1 MGDASANVLAKGMNV
16 WIPNP
21 ADKDPK
27 AAPFLA
33 AQVVSPVSG
42 TQARVALRNGTEVSV
57 DVDKVDVAN
66 TVTVVT
72 DADER
77 SEPDNCSLLH
87 LSEATLLHNTQLRF
101 QRDEIYTLTGQIV
114 TSLNPCKQLP
124 ALYDAA
130 AMAATRAEL
139 NPGAGETKRDPTPH
153 IFTVAEAA
161 YSSMVEQKRN
171 QSIVVSGVS
180 GAGKTEANKY
190 VMRYLCWRASGG
202 GGRQSQGENDLVK
215 AILHSNPVFEAFGN
229 ATTINNPNSSRF
241 GKFIKIYFDGGA
253 VAGATLSTYLL
264 EKSRVV
270 AQQPSER
277 SFHIFYQVRARARL
291 RARARPRARP
301 APPRRPRER
310 PRPPRSRPQLL
321 SGSAEELG
329 PLQLTSTSSPR
340 YVKGKGGDGGVK
352 AFGVGALDDAAD
364 WAVTRAAIE
373 ELGLGA
379 GGELLKLLGGLLHLG
394 DVSFVKLRTSEGG
407 VSDEGCNI
415 APEAAAAL
423 ANAEGL
429 LGVAGLAR
437 TLTVRIVR
445 AGGGRSSVYKVP
457 LDVAKA
463 EATRD
468 ALAKRIYERVPR
480 NSARARAIRRN
491 SARVCATL

>member
-277 SFHIFYQVRARARL
+277 SFHIFYQARARARASEPAPAL
-291 RARARPRARP
+291 EHAPPPRDAPVNARARLAPARSCCRARRRSS
-301 APPRRPRER
+301 APSSS
-310 PRPPRSRPQLL
+310 PRPPRRGTSKAKAATAASRP
-321 SGSAEELG
+321 SA
-329 PLQLTSTSSPR
+329 
-340 YVKGKGGDGGVK
+340 
-352 AFGVGALDDAAD
+352 
-364 WAVTRAAIE
+364 
-373 ELGLGA
+373 
-379 GGELLKLLGGLLHLG
+379 
-394 DVSFVKLRTSEGG
+394 
-407 VSDEGCNI
+407 
-415 APEAAAAL
+415 
-423 ANAEGL
+423 
-429 LGVAGLAR
+429 
-437 TLTVRIVR
+437 
-445 AGGGRSSVYKVP
+445 
-457 LDVAKA
+457 
-463 EATRD
+463 
-468 ALAKRIYERVPR
+468 
-480 NSARARAIRRN
+480 SARSTTPPTGR
-491 SARVCATL
+491 

>member
-301 APPRRPRER
+301 APRDAPVNARARLTPARSCCR
-310 PRPPRSRPQLL
+310 ARLRSSAPSSSPRPPRRGTSKAKAATAASRP
-321 SGSAEELG
+321 SA
-329 PLQLTSTSSPR
+329 
-340 YVKGKGGDGGVK
+340 
-352 AFGVGALDDAAD
+352 
-364 WAVTRAAIE
+364 
-373 ELGLGA
+373 
-379 GGELLKLLGGLLHLG
+379 
-394 DVSFVKLRTSEGG
+394 
-407 VSDEGCNI
+407 
-415 APEAAAAL
+415 
-423 ANAEGL
+423 
-429 LGVAGLAR
+429 
-437 TLTVRIVR
+437 
-445 AGGGRSSVYKVP
+445 
-457 LDVAKA
+457 
-463 EATRD
+463 
-468 ALAKRIYERVPR
+468 
-480 NSARARAIRRN
+480 SARSTTPPTGR
-491 SARVCATL
+491 